1 MEGILALMIPVL
13 ALATGFVAVLRMPP
27 ETFGRKRAPD
37 ALPGVDGAALVDE
50 VALLREELARVRER
64 VDFTERLLMDGTPAA
79 RPSVAAPSASAEP
92 ARVAPGSPHPSGA
105 LHP

>member
-27 ETFGRKRAPD
+27 EALARKRTRD
-37 ALPGVDGAALVDE
+37 ALPQADNTALVEE
-50 VALLREELARVRER
+50 VAMLREELARVRER

-79 RPSVAAPSASAEP
+79 RPSLAAPRTAAD
-92 ARVAPGSPHPSGA
+92 AVRMAPGAQMPSSLAHP
-105 LHP
+105 

>member
-13 ALATGFVAVLRMPP
+13 ALATGFVAMLRMPP
-27 ETFGRKRAPD
+27 ETFGRKPARES
-37 ALPGVDGAALVDE
+37 LPGVDSAALVEE
-50 VALLREELARVRER
+50 VAMLREELARVRER

-79 RPSVAAPSASAEP
+79 RPSLSAPRAPAEP
-92 ARVAPGSPHPSGA
+92 ARAAPAAPAPSRA

>member
-13 ALATGFVAVLRMPP
+13 ALATGLVAVLRMPP
-27 ETFGRKRAPD
+27 ETFGRKPAPD
-37 ALPGVDGAALVDE
+37 ALPGVDPAALLDE
-50 VALLREELARVRER
+50 VAMLREELARVRER

-79 RPSVAAPSASAEP
+79 RSSVAAPRPPAEP
-92 ARVAPGSPHPSGA
+92 ARVAPASPPSRA